1 MKLILQRLL
10 NVATG
15 RPLNQNGSMEPT
27 ATSVVGYVRVSSQE
41 QASFGV
47 SLDAQREKII
57 AYARLYE
64 LDLLAIIDDAP
75 ASAKT
80 LKRPGIQSVMATLRR
95 GEAQGLLIAK
105 VDRLTRSLRDWQQLL
120 DEFFGERAGRRG
132 RLLFSVAD
140 SINTKTAMGR
150 LSLNMSM
157 AFSEFERDIIGERTR
172 DALQFKIG
180 KGERVG
186 KVRFGYKLA
195 DDGKTL
201 LPEPAEQRAIALMGA
216 LRAEGMT
223 LRGIAEELT
232 LAGFRTREG
241 GPWSHKVI
249 AALLNRSS
257 AA

>member
-1 MKLILQRLL
+1 
-10 NVATG
+10 
-15 RPLNQNGSMEPT
+15 MEPT

-57 AYARLYE
+57 AYARLYDLE
-64 LDLLAIIDDAP
+64 LLAIIDDAP

-80 LKRPGIQSVMATLRR
+80 LKRPGIQAVLAMLRR

-105 VDRLTRSLRDWQQLL
+105 IDRLTRSLRDWQQLL
-120 DEFFGERAGRRG
+120 DEFFGERAGRRS
-132 RLLFSVAD
+132 RSLFSVAD

-150 LSLNMSM
+150 LSLNMSL

-186 KVRFGYKLA
+186 KIRFGYKLA

-201 LPEPAEQRAIALMGA
+201 LPEPAEQRAIALMVE
-216 LRAEGMT
+216 LRGQGMT
-223 LRGIAEELT
+223 LRSIAHDIAA
-232 LAGFRTREG
+232 AGFRTREG
-241 GPWSHKVI
+241 RAWSPKVI
-249 AALLNRSS
+249 AQILERSS